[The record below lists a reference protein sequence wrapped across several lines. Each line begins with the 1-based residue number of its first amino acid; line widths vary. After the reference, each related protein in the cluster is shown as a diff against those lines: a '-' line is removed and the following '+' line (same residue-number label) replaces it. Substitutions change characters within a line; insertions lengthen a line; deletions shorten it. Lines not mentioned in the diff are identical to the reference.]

1 MYVIIGLGNPG
12 KKYEKTRHNVGF
24 RVIDQLAKDWGVS
37 VKKVQFQALVGE
49 TFQGGEKV
57 ILVKPQTYMNES
69 GRAVIELQRYYQV
82 PPENLIV
89 IYDDIDFEVGVLK
102 VRKRGSAGSHNGM
115 KSVIFQLQTDLFP
128 RVRIG
133 IGKQPSYMDLANY
146 VLSGFTA
153 KEEKTLDEVLGAACK
168 AVETI
173 IEKDVEQSMNQTNHL
188 NFQ

>member
-1 MYVIIGLGNPG
+1 MVVIIGLGNPG

-24 RVIDQLAKDWGVS
+24 RVIDRLAKDWGVS

-49 TFQGGEKV
+49 TFRGGEKV

-69 GRAVIELQRYYQV
+69 GRAAVELQRYYQV
-82 PPENLIV
+82 PPEKMIV

-115 KSVIFQLQTDLFP
+115 KSIIYQLQTDVFP

-133 IGKQPSYMDLANY
+133 IGKQPSYMDLASY
-146 VLSGFTA
+146 VLSGFTT
-153 KEEKTLDEVLGAACK
+153 KEEKTLDEVLKAAVD

-173 IEKDVEQSMNQTNHL
+173 VEKDVEQSMNQTNHL

>member
-24 RVIDQLAKDWGVS
+24 RVIDRLSKDWGVS
-37 VKKVQFQALVGE
+37 VKKVQFQSLVGE
-49 TFQGGEKV
+49 TFYAGEKV
-57 ILVKPQTYMNES
+57 VLIKPQTYMNES
-69 GRAVIELQRYYQV
+69 GRAVVELQRYYQV

-115 KSVIFQLQTDLFP
+115 KSVIFQLQTDVFP

-146 VLSGFTA
+146 VLSGFTT
-153 KEEKTLDEVLGAACK
+153 KEEKTLDEVLKAACD

-173 IEKDVEQSMNQTNHL
+173 VEKDVEQSMNQTNHL